1 MGKKAFEQPIYK
13 PSKTGLN
20 QNQIKKVK
28 LEKVISDPIEING
41 GVTENASMIRIDV
54 FEKKGKFY
62 FIPVYVADYYRKKL
76 PNKICKS
83 SGEWPE
89 LDDSYNF
96 KFSLFQNDVVKIK
109 FKDNLEMYPCDKKAE
124 KKKVVV
130 NDEYFYYVA
139 ANRATASIALET
151 ISGSFG
157 KDGIGIQKALI
168 FEKYEIDRLG
178 NLRKVKFQPRK
189 EFE

>member
-1 MGKKAFEQPIYK
+1 M
-13 PSKTGLN
+13 
-20 QNQIKKVK
+20 
-28 LEKVISDPIEING
+28 
-41 GVTENASMIRIDV
+41 
-54 FEKKGKFY
+54 
-62 FIPVYVADYYRKKL
+62 
-76 PNKICKS
+76 
-83 SGEWPE
+83 
-89 LDDSYNF
+89 
-96 KFSLFQNDVVKIK
+96 
-109 FKDNLEMYPCDKKAE
+109 
-124 KKKVVV
+124 V